1 MAECQPKLAK
11 LCDKIVN
18 LREQE
23 VLSDLHQFLQQGVP
37 PWDLL
42 DCFNSSL
49 GQIGQMFQQG
59 TYYMT
64 GLVLAGEI
72 MRQAME
78 ILMPHLANN
87 KPSKKSGLVII
98 GTIEGDI
105 HELGK
110 NMAAWFLEADGFE
123 VIDLGVDVP
132 PRVFLKEILQREP
145 DAVGVSLL
153 LTSCVE
159 PVKRLVR
166 LLRDAYS
173 DRPAPPLFVGCGF
186 LSSNSDSPGL
196 IDHHLLERQWLEVD
210 HVVTDAYDT
219 LKLCRELAGRKRQ
232 MVGSF

>member
-1 MAECQPKLAK
+1 MADQGNDLSTLAE
-11 LCDKIVN
+11 DIIA
-18 LREQE
+18 LREQKALAD
-23 VLSDLHQFLQQGVP
+23 LSALIERGVP
-37 PWDLL
+37 AWELMN
-42 DCFNSSL
+42 CFNESL
-49 GQIGQMFQQG
+49 GRVGRMFQEG

-72 MRQAME
+72 MRQAMGL
-78 ILMPHLANN
+78 ILPRLTTEGSR
-87 KPSKKSGLVII
+87 KERSGLIII

-123 VIDLGVDVP
+123 VVDLGVDVP

-166 LLRDAYS
+166 LLKDTYS

-186 LSSNSDSPGL
+186 LGACEDGPLSGRQS
-196 IDHHLLERQWLEVD
+196 LELEWLEVD
-210 HVVTDAYDT
+210 HVVSDAYDT
-219 LKLCRELAGRKRQ
+219 LRLCRELVARKRTYA
-232 MVGSF
+232 V